1 MTVNITPRVC
11 VLYMK
16 NGAEHQSPWFTC
28 RARARLALAI
38 IQKRY
43 GACVLYVD

>member
-1 MTVNITPRVC
+1 MTARINTRIC
-11 VLYMK
+11 VLYLK
-16 NGAEHQSPWFTC
+16 NGVEHQSPWFAS
-28 RARARLALAI
+28 RARALLAQAT